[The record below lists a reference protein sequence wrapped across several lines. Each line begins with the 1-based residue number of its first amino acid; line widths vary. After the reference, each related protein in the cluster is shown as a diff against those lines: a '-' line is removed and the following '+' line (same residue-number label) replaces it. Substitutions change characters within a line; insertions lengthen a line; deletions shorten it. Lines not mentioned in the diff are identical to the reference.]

1 MGAMTR
7 LTCPNK
13 TRLTASKKNGGL
25 TARFAPWYLTTCSLD
40 HSIQVLTSPP
50 PAIPI
55 RDLEDKKDAFPGLAS
70 ESSNSPSYA
79 LFEKTLSN
87 LTAIRD
93 AKTVVTIVADEA
105 GPVQS
110 KQSYRKSYAQLLRG
124 TSSTRLLI
132 GVGRGAGWRPL

>member
-1 MGAMTR
+1 MLARPLYSGSD
-7 LTCPNK
+7 LTP
-13 TRLTASKKNGGL
+13 
-25 TARFAPWYLTTCSLD
+25 
-40 HSIQVLTSPP
+40 PP

-93 AKTVVTIVADEA
+93 AKTVVTIVAGEA
-105 GPVQS
+105 CPVQS

-132 GVGRGAGWRPL
+132 GVGRGAGWRPLQDLHGYTQNEKPSSFFLGQSPMIHDRGLER

>member
-1 MGAMTR
+1 MDAMTR

-55 RDLEDKKDAFPGLAS
+55 RDLEDKKDAFPGL
-70 ESSNSPSYA
+70 
-79 LFEKTLSN
+79 EKTLSN

-105 GPVQS
+105 GLVQS